1 MYSKKL
7 MEHFMHPKNM
17 GEIKNPDGVGKVG
30 NVVCGDVMFLYIKVK
45 EDKKTKKKIISDIKF
60 STFGCAAAIGTSSM
74 ITELAKGKALEE
86 AMKISRQQ
94 IADSVGG
101 LPPIKIHCSV
111 LAEDALSEAIYNYL
125 SRNKLSIPKE
135 LGKKH
140 ERIAQELK
148 VAERTHEHL
157 H

>member
-1 MYSKKL
+1 
-7 MEHFMHPKNM
+7 MHPKNM

-30 NVVCGDVMFLYIKVK
+30 NVVCGDVMFLYIRVK

-101 LPPIKIHCSV
+101 LPPIKMHCSV

-125 SRNKLSIPKE
+125 AKNKLYVPENLK
-135 LGKKH
+135 KKH
-140 ERIAQELK
+140 EKIAQELV
-148 VAERTHEHL
+148 VAEKTHEHL
-157 H
+157 VHTHK